1 MQSAAKL
8 LSIKTEARNV
18 AAATNAPRARF
29 RMKVEEN
36 SYTIKII
43 YVSSSKLDS
52 IAEKLCKTYYQ
63 QSVLVEDEINNR
75 AYFKKHPLVQPNMDT
90 LERDNVVL
98 FKAFEEFKLRKK
110 EIVPN

>member
-1 MQSAAKL
+1 MTFYPNTGVFIDEEEQNP
-8 LSIKTEARNV
+8 ED
-18 AAATNAPRARF
+18 

-52 IAEKLCKTYYQ
+52 IAEDLCKTYYQ

-90 LERDNVVL
+90 LERDNYVL
-98 FKAFEEFKLRKK
+98 FKAFESYLLKK
-110 EIVPN
+110 KGDIKVGT